1 MPTCSQAKIITN
13 LESDIHKRFIRL
25 TNNSHHHQQQQQQQ
39 QQHNSN
45 KEYDSNYQNSEN
57 TESTDLF
64 FSLANKANSHLHHHH
79 ITDGIDNKQFCAT
92 KSAHLPKQTS
102 YSQQNYYN
110 QYIQQRRQKSF
121 VDSMIPSSA
130 IPMNKTQYLHQ
141 QQHLQSS
148 AKGSTGGGGGGVY
161 NRIKSRRTSI
171 DELPS
176 VVTNQQTD
184 YSSGIINTTN
194 AKTPI
199 IFGDFVAKQN
209 VPVNFLYNSPFR
221 THRQSLTLN
230 QARISS
236 LRTSLNLKGAGSGSD
251 GEGDGGCIGAD
262 EEQEA
267 SNSEANSDIHHS
279 GSSIDKTTPT
289 SESKRSNSSISPTN
303 IVKLNPFYN
312 KSGRK
317 SFDATNNNNT
327 VLKPRRNSI
336 IEEIKQFRLQQQQ
349 QETATFNIASNN
361 LDVKDVS
368 ARRLSGLL
376 SQLPKL
382 SNDSGANDSTT
393 ENESNSDTTTNNN
406 NNNYVNFESLNNS
419 DPSTFL
425 KRLSLKQ
432 AKRLLALAS
441 IRPSKTFHKSMTEE
455 EIEVLKKYYDLIK
468 PKINL
473 MNQNGQNIDDKYTEP
488 YAPIV
493 YDTAKV
499 KFTSLQML
507 QNFLE
512 KHKKF
517 IETNVYKIEYE
528 QNGFVLKSQLN
539 ENESIKFPSEINDA
553 MFAFAVNTSGSGSSE
568 KDINNNNNNSNKLV
582 GEANLFRIINWNDTT
597 ALSSNVQT
605 KNQFSSAASFAAAY
619 TNNKEN
625 NNNKLNKLTSINE
638 SNLLSDQINN
648 KEYESMSYFSMNN
661 KIQTIDEPQFYSSSS
676 VSSLPSIKP
685 RSPPSN
691 MQQTMGMSFDFI
703 KNLSSLVNSVIQP
716 KLQKQLVYNGVD
728 LR

>member
-1 MPTCSQAKIITN
+1 
-13 LESDIHKRFIRL
+13 
-25 TNNSHHHQQQQQQQ
+25 
-39 QQHNSN
+39 
-45 KEYDSNYQNSEN
+45 
-57 TESTDLF
+57 
-64 FSLANKANSHLHHHH
+64 
-79 ITDGIDNKQFCAT
+79 
-92 KSAHLPKQTS
+92 
-102 YSQQNYYN
+102 
-110 QYIQQRRQKSF
+110 
-121 VDSMIPSSA
+121 
-130 IPMNKTQYLHQ
+130 
-141 QQHLQSS
+141 
-148 AKGSTGGGGGGVY
+148 
-161 NRIKSRRTSI
+161 
-171 DELPS
+171 
-176 VVTNQQTD
+176 
-184 YSSGIINTTN
+184 
-194 AKTPI
+194 
-199 IFGDFVAKQN
+199 
-209 VPVNFLYNSPFR
+209 
-221 THRQSLTLN
+221 
-230 QARISS
+230 
-236 LRTSLNLKGAGSGSD
+236 
-251 GEGDGGCIGAD
+251 
-262 EEQEA
+262 
-267 SNSEANSDIHHS
+267 
-279 GSSIDKTTPT
+279 
-289 SESKRSNSSISPTN
+289 
-303 IVKLNPFYN
+303 
-312 KSGRK
+312 
-317 SFDATNNNNT
+317 
-327 VLKPRRNSI
+327 
-336 IEEIKQFRLQQQQ
+336 
-349 QETATFNIASNN
+349 
-361 LDVKDVS
+361 
-368 ARRLSGLL
+368 
-376 SQLPKL
+376 
-382 SNDSGANDSTT
+382 
-393 ENESNSDTTTNNN
+393 
-406 NNNYVNFESLNNS
+406 
-419 DPSTFL
+419 
-425 KRLSLKQ
+425 
-432 AKRLLALAS
+432 
-441 IRPSKTFHKSMTEE
+441 MTEE

-568 KDINNNNNNSNKLV
+568 KDINNNNNSNKLV